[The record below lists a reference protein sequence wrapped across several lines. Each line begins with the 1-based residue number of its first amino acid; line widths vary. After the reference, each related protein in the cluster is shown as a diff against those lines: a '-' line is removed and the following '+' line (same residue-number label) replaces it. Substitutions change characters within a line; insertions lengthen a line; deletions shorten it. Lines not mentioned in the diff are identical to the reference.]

1 MMVSDE
7 EKRWIV
13 VGIAMNKVAAPVLRD
28 AVKQGMDTN
37 YANLDRHCQLHHPPC
52 TLKTLTHGVVQ
63 ADPILKN
70 LKFQNINNN
79 HLVHGVRNYNFNIN
93 TSVDLAKLYL
103 PGYLAQF
110 SAFDVS
116 LDMTAILRLLGFKN
130 YMQLPATVF
139 SPHIQASADDVR
151 ENVRNKWGH
160 VDVTEW
166 TDALFNDCFDKLKTL
181 VRSLGLT
188 AGVEKNTMDQLDD
201 WQTKGCQ
208 LIMGHAVDRD
218 LLCLVQ
224 DEVKDLIK
232 DYNTIHSQLN
242 LHNKQIAQLEV
253 NVATLKNQDERKET
267 RLVKHHKRLEA
278 LEEKLQEESE
288 NRSKEITKVLERLVS
303 FEAQLSI
310 RLQVVEE
317 KVERLEQTQTNTV
330 CQVELLKHSTNYKN
344 C

>member
-1 MMVSDE
+1 
-7 EKRWIV
+7 
-13 VGIAMNKVAAPVLRD
+13 
-28 AVKQGMDTN
+28 
-37 YANLDRHCQLHHPPC
+37 
-52 TLKTLTHGVVQ
+52 
-63 ADPILKN
+63 
-70 LKFQNINNN
+70 
-79 HLVHGVRNYNFNIN
+79 
-93 TSVDLAKLYL
+93 
-103 PGYLAQF
+103 
-110 SAFDVS
+110 
-116 LDMTAILRLLGFKN
+116 
-130 YMQLPATVF
+130 
-139 SPHIQASADDVR
+139 
-151 ENVRNKWGH
+151 
-160 VDVTEW
+160 
-166 TDALFNDCFDKLKTL
+166 
-181 VRSLGLT
+181 
-188 AGVEKNTMDQLDD
+188 
-201 WQTKGCQ
+201 
-208 LIMGHAVDRD
+208 MGHAVDRD

-330 CQVELLKHSTNYKN
+330 CQVELLKDSHTKTADEVELLKHSHTKTADEVQLLKKSQTETAAKADQLDQR
-344 C
+344 CAEVERIGLQLKTQKDKPGKLCLRLRD